1 MSGAMNKD
9 GGKRRWNLFPFSAA
23 EPIIDVLEFGC
34 IKYDVDNW
42 KKGMA
47 HSRNFNSLMRHLT
60 AWWEGQDM
68 DEETGLSHLAHAG
81 CRILFLLYNAQ
92 EHPEDDD
99 RPGRP
104 AREAE
109 RDDTSHE
116 HATD

>member
-9 GGKRRWNLFPFSAA
+9 EAKLRWSLMPF
-23 EPIIDVLEFGC
+23 EQLKPIIDVLEFGC
-34 IKYDVDNW
+34 KKYDVDNW

-60 AWWEGQDM
+60 AWWGGEDT

-81 CRILFLLYNAQ
+81 CRILFLLYNAK

-99 RPGRP
+99 RPRP
-104 AREAE
+104 AVQ
-109 RDDTSHE
+109 DDDFSDF
-116 HATD
+116 TD